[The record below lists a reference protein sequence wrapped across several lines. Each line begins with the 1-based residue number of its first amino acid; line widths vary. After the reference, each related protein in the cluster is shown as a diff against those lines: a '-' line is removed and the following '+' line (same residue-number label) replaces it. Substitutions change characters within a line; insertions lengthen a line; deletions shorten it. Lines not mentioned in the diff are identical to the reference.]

1 MHPVSLLII
10 AAGNIT
16 LGFIAWRYFKR
27 FQEYTLKHAAEIEAA
42 DKELK
47 RRVLELSVLR
57 SLGERVGYS
66 LDLRQILEV
75 LIDSLSGVVEFSTI
89 AYIIPGKEGR
99 CSLKIRVAEGVSRS
113 FFASV
118 KEQVLKDF
126 SSMTEQNLY
135 SGLVDETVS
144 GSALDDSVSLPIG
157 SYFNLPIVIGGKVA
171 ALVNVASC
179 KIGLYGDEET
189 AVLYTILGQ
198 VSTQANKL
206 IQVVENE
213 KRRLSAMVASL
224 ADGVMM
230 VDLGFNPIVVNRI
243 LPNLLGLKQVQ
254 ILYDVVAA
262 IGTGADFEGAL
273 RHSLSTQQLLRLPEI
288 SIGEKAVQID
298 LEPVKDKFGIV
309 LGVAVVFHD
318 VTARKQLER
327 LRDEFTAMMVHELR
341 TPLTTISYSTDMMLS
356 DIGKMTSEQVGE
368 SIKIVQ
374 STASHM
380 LELVNELLDVA
391 KIEAGKFQIVK
402 KEDNLASL
410 VSDTVAMI
418 KPMADQKHLQIVLSV
433 APDLPTISFDRRRI
447 GQVLNNLLSN
457 AIKYTETGQIEIL
470 AHSTHST
477 GSGQAGSGQ
486 VVVSVKDS
494 GEGIPAEDLPKL
506 FSKFEQLGKGET
518 GEKGGTGLG
527 LVVAKGIVEAHGGKI
542 RAESEGPGK
551 GTTFSFTLPLN

>member
-1 MHPVSLLII
+1 MHPLSLLII

-16 LGFIAWRYFKR
+16 LGVIAWRYFKR
-27 FQEYTLKHAAEIEAA
+27 FQKATLKHAAEVEVQ

-47 RRVLELSVLR
+47 HRVLELSVLR

-89 AYIIPGKEGR
+89 SYILPGKEGR
-99 CSLKIRVAEGVSRS
+99 CSLKIRVAEGVSRG
-113 FFASV
+113 FLASI
-118 KEQVLKDF
+118 KEQILKDF

-144 GSALDDSVSLPIG
+144 GSALDDSVSFPVG
-157 SYFNLPIVIGGKVA
+157 SYFNLPIVISGKVT
-171 ALVNVASC
+171 ALVNVASS
-179 KIGLYGDEET
+179 KKGLYGDEET

-224 ADGVMM
+224 LDGVMM
-230 VDLGFNPIVVNRI
+230 VDLSFNPIVVNRI
-243 LPNLLGLKQVQ
+243 LPDLLGLKTVSS
-254 ILYDVVAA
+254 LYDVVAA
-262 IGTGADFEGAL
+262 IGTGTNFEAAL
-273 RHSLSTQQLLRLPEI
+273 RHSLSTQQPVRLSEI
-288 SIGEKAVQID
+288 RLGEKALQID
-298 LEPVKDKFGIV
+298 VEPVKDKFGIV
-309 LGVAVVFHD
+309 LGAAVIFHD

-356 DIGKMTSEQVGE
+356 DIGKMSSEQVGE

-391 KIEAGKFQIVK
+391 KIDAGKFQIVK

-410 VSDTVAMI
+410 IADTVMMV
-418 KPMADQKHLQIVLSV
+418 KPMAEQKHLQLITSV
-433 APDLPTISFDRRRI
+433 APNLPAISFDRRRI
-447 GQVLNNLLSN
+447 GQVLNNLFSN
-457 AIKYTETGQIEIL
+457 AIKYTDAGQIELSATARGSEIL
-470 AHSTHST
+470 VA
-477 GSGQAGSGQ
+477 
-486 VVVSVKDS
+486 VKDS
-494 GEGIPAEDLPKL
+494 GEGILPEDLPKL
-506 FSKFEQLGKGET
+506 FSKFEQLGKGKT

-527 LVVAKGIVEAHGGKI
+527 LVVTKGIVEAHGGKI
-542 RAESEGPGK
+542 WAASEGKGK
-551 GTTFSFTLPLN
+551 GTTFSFMLPLHAS

>member
-27 FQEYTLKHAAEIEAA
+27 FQKATLKHAAVVEAA

-89 AYIIPGKEGR
+89 SYIIPGKEGR
-99 CSLKIRVAEGVSRS
+99 CSFKIRVAEGVSRS

-118 KEQVLKDF
+118 KEQVRKDF

-144 GSALDDSVSLPIG
+144 GSALDDSVSSPVG
-157 SYFNLPIVIGGKVA
+157 SYFNLPIVIGGKVV
-171 ALVNVASC
+171 ALVNVASF
-179 KIGLYGDEET
+179 KKGLYGDEET

-198 VSTQANKL
+198 VGAQANKL
-206 IQVVENE
+206 IAVVENE

-224 ADGVMM
+224 SDGVMM
-230 VDLGFNPIVVNRI
+230 VDLGFNPIVINRI

-254 ILYDVVAA
+254 SLYDIVAA
-262 IGTGADFEGAL
+262 IGTGANFEDAL
-273 RHSLSTQQLLRLPEI
+273 RHSLSTQQILRLPEI
-288 SIGEKAVQID
+288 NIGEKAVQID
-298 LEPVKDKFGIV
+298 VEPVKDKFGIV
-309 LGVAVVFHD
+309 LGAAVIFHD
-318 VTARKQLER
+318 VTERKALER

-341 TPLTTISYSTDMMLS
+341 TPLTTISYSTDMMLT
-356 DIGKMTSEQVGE
+356 DLPKMTPEQTGD
-368 SIKIVQ
+368 SIRIVQ
-374 STASHM
+374 TTASHM

-402 KEDNLASL
+402 KDDNLASL
-410 VSDTVAMI
+410 ISDTVAMI
-418 KPMADQKHLQIVLSV
+418 KPMAEQKHIQIITST
-433 APDLPTISFDRRRI
+433 APDLPMISFDRRRI

-457 AIKYTETGQIEIL
+457 AIKYTETGQIELSARI
-470 AHSTHST
+470 
-477 GSGQAGSGQ
+477 GEGGVQ
-486 VVVSVKDS
+486 VSVKDS
-494 GEGIPAEDLPKL
+494 GEGIPKEDLPKL
-506 FSKFEQLGKGET
+506 FSKFEQLGKGKT

-527 LVVAKGIVEAHGGKI
+527 LVVTKGIVEAHGGKI
-542 RAESEGPGK
+542 WATSEGEGK
-551 GTTFSFTLPLN
+551 GTVFSFVLPLSSA

>member
-1 MHPVSLLII
+1 MHPLSLLII

-16 LGFIAWRYFKR
+16 LGVIAWRYFKR
-27 FQEYTLKHAAEIEAA
+27 FQKATLKHAAEVEAQ

-47 RRVLELSVLR
+47 HRVLELSVLR

-89 AYIIPGKEGR
+89 SYILPGKEGR
-99 CSLKIRVAEGVSRS
+99 CSLKIRVAEGVSRG
-113 FFASV
+113 FLASI
-118 KEQVLKDF
+118 KEQILKDF

-144 GSALDDSVSLPIG
+144 GSALDDSVSFPVG
-157 SYFNLPIVIGGKVA
+157 SYFNLPIVISGKVM
-171 ALVNVASC
+171 ALVNVASS
-179 KIGLYGDEET
+179 KKGLYGDEET

-224 ADGVMM
+224 LDGVMM
-230 VDLGFNPIVVNRI
+230 VDLSFNPIVVNRI
-243 LPNLLGLKQVQ
+243 LPDLLGLKIVSS
-254 ILYDVVAA
+254 LYDVVAA
-262 IGTGADFEGAL
+262 IGTGTNFEAAL
-273 RHSLSTQQLLRLPEI
+273 RHSLSTQQPVRLSEI
-288 SIGEKAVQID
+288 RLGEKALQID
-298 LEPVKDKFGIV
+298 VEPVKDKFGIV
-309 LGVAVVFHD
+309 LGAAVIFHD

-356 DIGKMTSEQVGE
+356 DIGKMSSEQVGE

-391 KIEAGKFQIVK
+391 KIDAGKFQIVK

-410 VSDTVAMI
+410 IADTVMMV
-418 KPMADQKHLQIVLSV
+418 KPMAEQKHLQLITSV
-433 APDLPTISFDRRRI
+433 APNLPAISFDRRRI
-447 GQVLNNLLSN
+447 GQVLNNLFSN
-457 AIKYTETGQIEIL
+457 AIKYTDAGQIELSATARGSEIL
-470 AHSTHST
+470 VA
-477 GSGQAGSGQ
+477 
-486 VVVSVKDS
+486 VKDS
-494 GEGIPAEDLPKL
+494 GEGILPEDLPKL
-506 FSKFEQLGKGET
+506 FSKFEQLGKGKT

-527 LVVAKGIVEAHGGKI
+527 LVVTKGIVEAHGGKI
-542 RAESEGPGK
+542 WAASEGKGK
-551 GTTFSFTLPLN
+551 GTTFSFMLPLHAS

>member
-16 LGFIAWRYFKR
+16 LGVIAWRYFKR
-27 FQEYTLKHAAEIEAA
+27 FQESTLQHAAEVEVA
-42 DKELK
+42 DKKLK
-47 RRVLELSVLR
+47 RHVLELSVLR

-89 AYIIPGKEGR
+89 SYIIPDKEGR
-99 CSLKIRVAEGVSRS
+99 SILKIRVAEGVSRGFLS
-113 FFASV
+113 SV
-118 KEQVLKDF
+118 KEQTLKDF
-126 SSMTEQNLY
+126 SAMTEQNIY

-144 GSALDDSVSLPIG
+144 GMALDDSADLPIG
-157 SYFNLPIVIGGKVA
+157 SYFNLPIVISGKVM

-198 VSTQANKL
+198 VTSQANKL

-224 ADGVMM
+224 SDGVMM
-230 VDLGFNPIVVNRI
+230 VDLGFNPIVINRI
-243 LPNLLGLKQVQ
+243 LPGLLGLKVVNS
-254 ILYDVVAA
+254 LYDVVAA
-262 IGTGADFEGAL
+262 IGTGANFEGAL
-273 RHSLSTQQLLRLPEI
+273 RYSLSTQQLVRLSEI
-288 SIGEKAVQID
+288 SLGARAVQID
-298 LEPVKDKFGIV
+298 VEPVKDKFGIV
-309 LGVAVVFHD
+309 LGAAIVFHD

-341 TPLTTISYSTDMMLS
+341 TPLTTISYSTDMMLT
-356 DIGKMTSEQVGE
+356 DLPKMTPAQTGE
-368 SIKIVQ
+368 SISIVK
-374 STASHM
+374 STAAHM

-410 VSDTVAMI
+410 VSETVAMI
-418 KPMADQKHLQIVLSV
+418 KPMAEQKHLQLITSV
-433 APDLPTISFDRRRI
+433 ALDLPNLSFDRRRI

-457 AIKYTETGQIEIL
+457 AIKYTDAGQIELLIKVQ
-470 AHSTHST
+470 
-477 GSGQAGSGQ
+477 GSEAL
-486 VVVSVKDS
+486 VAVKDS
-494 GEGIPAEDLPKL
+494 GEGIPPEDLPKL
-506 FSKFEQLGKGET
+506 FSKFEQLGKGKT

-542 RAESEGPGK
+542 RAVSEGQGK
-551 GTTFSFTLPLN
+551 GTTFIFTLPLGG